1 MILLGLVIR
10 TGLEIQRGWLLLDFG
25 KNKITGKQVDT
36 FWQEADEETKQF
48 VKDITIY
55 QKLEKKSIQSE
66 LEKNSRVLVYRV
78 YGNMEHL
85 QGDRL
90 VCGTFVQSEDRKG
103 CVIGKKLAQSLFHTE
118 NAEGEILKMG
128 KQSLYV
134 RGVLKREKNVCL
146 IRGEKEQVYRY
157 LWVHYEEMAGE
168 EVKEKLE
175 TAMAGSATIKWEGD
189 LYAILGNVICAML
202 WGSAWSMLLIKCKK
216 TYSGKL
222 ENGIRKDAVDILWTI
237 FLIGGLLLII
247 GLEIKPTD
255 DYLPNEWSDFAFWS
269 RLFAEKSAELIS
281 QVFR

>member
-10 TGLEIQRGWLLLDFG
+10 TGLETQRGWLLLDFG

-36 FWQEADEETKQF
+36 FWQEADEETKTF
-48 VKDITIY
+48 IKDITMY
-55 QKLEKKSIQSE
+55 QNLGKKSIQSE
-66 LEKNSRVLVYRV
+66 LEKKSSVLVYRV

-90 VCGTFVQSEDRKG
+90 VCGTFVQSEDTKG

-118 NAEGEILKMG
+118 NAEGEILKIG

-134 RGVLKREKNVCL
+134 RGVLENEKNVCL
-146 IRGEKEQVYRY
+146 VRGETEQNYRC
-157 LWVHYEEMAGE
+157 LWVHYEEMAGG

-175 TAMAGSATIKWEGD
+175 TAMAGSAKIKWEGD
-189 LYAILGNVICAML
+189 LYAVLGNLICAIL
-202 WGSAWSMLLIKCKK
+202 WSSVWIILLITCKK
-216 TYSGKL
+216 MYGGKL
-222 ENGIRKDAVDILWTI
+222 KNGFQKDTVDILWMAV
-237 FLIGGLLLII
+237 FIGGLLLII

-269 RLFAEKSAELIS
+269 RLLAEKSAELIS
-281 QVFR
+281 QLFR